1 MNKHSKTPAKSKS
14 KSGTAVTARR
24 KSPGAQ
30 CTRGRLAIGVDLGDR
45 YSEICVLDEAGEI
58 ESQARVRT
66 TPEAL
71 RQYFVVPQPARV
83 AIETGTHSGWV
94 SRLLAECGHDVT
106 VANARELRKIHQ
118 SNHKNDRADAQILA
132 RMVRFDRQLLSPI
145 QHRSAELQADLAL
158 VRARDTLVSA
168 RAKFTNTAR
177 GLVKAMGG
185 RLPHSSTSSFVRRV
199 RDHVPAELQPAVMPL
214 VAMVEALSEQIHAYD
229 EQIAALAKERY
240 PHTALLQQV
249 AGVGALTSLAFVL
262 TLADK
267 DRFACSRD
275 VGPYLGLVPRQ
286 QDSGERSPQLSITKA
301 GNGYLRRIL
310 VGSAQYIL
318 GPFGPDTDLRR
329 FGLSLAQ
336 RGGKNAKKRAVV
348 AVARKLAVL
357 LHRLWVTAEIYEPLR
372 NTHLLE
378 RRAA

>member
-1 MNKHSKTPAKSKS
+1 MNKHSKVSRKSKAQSGGSTQARGTS
-14 KSGTAVTARR
+14 KRPESDA
-24 KSPGAQ
+24 
-30 CTRGRLAIGVDLGDR
+30 RLAIGIDLGDR
-45 YSEICVLDEAGEI
+45 YSEICVLDEAGDI
-58 ESQARVRT
+58 ESQTRIRT

-71 RQYFVVPQPARV
+71 RQYFSVLAPARV

-94 SRLLAECGHDVT
+94 SRLLAHCGHDLI
-106 VANARELRKIHQ
+106 VANAREVRKIHQ
-118 SNHKNDRADAQILA
+118 SDRKNDRADAQILA
-132 RMVRFDRQLLSPI
+132 RMVRFDPQLLSPI
-145 QHRSAELQADLAL
+145 QHRSAALQADLAV
-158 VRARDTLVSA
+158 VRARDALVAA

-185 RLPHSSTSSFVRRV
+185 RLPACSTASFVRHV
-199 RDHVPAELQPAVMPL
+199 RAHIPAELQAALLPL
-214 VAMVEALSEQIHAYD
+214 VTMVEVLSEQIRSYD
-229 EQIAALAKERY
+229 KQVDALAKERY

-249 AGVGALTSLAFVL
+249 AGVGALTSLAYVL
-262 TLADK
+262 TLGEK
-267 DRFACSRD
+267 DRFTSSRD

-329 FGLSLAQ
+329 HGLRLAQ

-357 LHRLWVTAEIYEPLR
+357 LHRLWVTGEVYEPLR
-372 NTHLLE
+372 NSNLQ
-378 RRAA
+378 RNAVAA